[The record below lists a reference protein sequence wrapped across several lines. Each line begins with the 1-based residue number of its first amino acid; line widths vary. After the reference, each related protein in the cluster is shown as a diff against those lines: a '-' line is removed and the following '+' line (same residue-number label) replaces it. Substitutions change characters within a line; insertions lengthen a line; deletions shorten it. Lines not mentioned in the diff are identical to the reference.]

1 MNLPSPSSPD
11 FLAGWQAAFNAI
23 LEEMQYLPPSKVGEA
38 RFTARLVALKASLGV
53 PQYVSNSHTTDPLH
67 QASDHK
73 PSRKG

>member
-1 MNLPSPSSPD
+1 MSLPLSPD

-53 PQYVSNSHTTDPLH
+53 TQHACTSHVVVTVQQTVNSGP
-67 QASDHK
+67 AEK
-73 PSRKG
+73 E